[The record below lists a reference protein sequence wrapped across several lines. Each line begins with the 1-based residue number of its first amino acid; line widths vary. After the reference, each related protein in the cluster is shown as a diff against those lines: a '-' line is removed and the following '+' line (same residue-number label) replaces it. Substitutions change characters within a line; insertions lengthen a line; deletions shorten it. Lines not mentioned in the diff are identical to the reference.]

1 MLLKTSIP
9 SRVFPMLLIRARVV
23 AREGS
28 SILHVT
34 KTMMAHLINSKI
46 TLDVPGMLI
55 AAVKEE
61 DVAVEVVTTKAN
73 KGISPTIM
81 VDSQTS
87 RS

>member
-23 AREGS
+23 AREG